1 MCVFTYIRPCECHS
15 VSKHQAKSWNDETK
29 KLVYRRF
36 ETINQC
42 AQTHLTASFP
52 LAMHRQ
58 MMSATSCS
66 SSWRCWRQR
75 RNPPKFLFS
84 CMEGQHSKQFENH
97 PRDSKSHQNH
107 APKKLRL
114 FKVGRLRRLRPST
127 GSSVLAARSA
137 KHLGT
142 AWSLRASKTP
152 SLASIQAQSSGTCV
166 VHIWYIWRLV
176 WAGEFKEFP
185 PLLGGFKQGLFQF
198 LSIGW
203 NATRIAPTCI
213 QRPNNNTVSARFS
226 SRRWQLQGRT
236 KSTTLTSGVAVT
248 CNRCSTPEQKM
259 EKLWFQSS

>member
-1 MCVFTYIRPCECHS
+1 MCLCVCVFTYIRPCECHS

-107 APKKLRL
+107 APKKTQTLQSR
-114 FKVGRLRRLRPST
+114 KAK
-127 GSSVLAARSA
+127 AAKTFHGLECTRC
-137 KHLGT
+137 KICK
-142 AWSLRASKTP
+142 AS
-152 SLASIQAQSSGTCV
+152 
-166 VHIWYIWRLV
+166 WNRLV
-176 WAGEFKEFP
+176 TESVENPIARQHTGPIFWHLRCAYLIYLETC
-185 PLLGGFKQGLFQF
+185 
-198 LSIGW
+198 LSG
-203 NATRIAPTCI
+203 RI
-213 QRPNNNTVSARFS
+213 
-226 SRRWQLQGRT
+226 
-236 KSTTLTSGVAVT
+236 
-248 CNRCSTPEQKM
+248 
-259 EKLWFQSS
+259 